1 MVEEESAS
9 LPGESASM
17 SILEQ
22 LRRLASRVAMAA
34 GLAVAVAACDGGG
47 GGGSGGGGRDVGD
60 NDRNV
65 VVALG
70 DSITSG
76 NPPGGLVTYPALL
89 ASATGKRVVNGGV
102 GGNAAADAA
111 GRASGL
117 MSRHNPGYLIIL
129 LGSNDAIQGRSLS
142 ETVAALRGI
151 VITAKA
157 RKTIPILSTVPHMY
171 GGRSIYN
178 GRVDEINAEIRAL
191 ASQEKVRVVNVA
203 GAVNSEQ
210 YFTPDGLH
218 PDQTGQQ
225 RIAVAYANA
234 L

>member
-1 MVEEESAS
+1 MNKLGMMRWMV
-9 LPGESASM
+9 
-17 SILEQ
+17 
-22 LRRLASRVAMAA
+22 SRGAMAA

-76 NPPGGLVTYPALL
+76 NPPGGLVTYPSLV

-129 LGSNDAIQGRSLS
+129 LGSNDAIQGRNIGD
-142 ETVAALRGI
+142 TAAALRGI
-151 VITAKA
+151 VISAKA

-171 GGRSIYN
+171 GARSIYN

-191 ASQEKVRVVNVA
+191 ASQEKVRVVNIA
-203 GAVNSEQ
+203 GAVSTEQ
-210 YFTPDGLH
+210 YFTSDGLH